1 MSNRDEDRH
10 RSQPDDLYAVE
21 GIDTSTPREVVEHL
35 HPSLREG
42 FVALPPAGTRLTP
55 SQLEAVF
62 GGDLRGLREM
72 ARLVYQTGESGPE
85 L

>member
-1 MSNRDEDRH
+1 MSNRDEDQH

-21 GIDTSTPREVVEHL
+21 GIDTSTPREVMEHL

-62 GGDLRGLREM
+62 AGDLRALREL
-72 ARLVYQTGESGPE
+72 ARLAYKSGEDAPE
-85 L
+85 